1 MKDYKVLSALAG
13 LALFL
18 SLLLTSIDLLCFNR
32 SFFRWQYS
40 LNHTAESIGISE
52 DGLMNATNVLLDYMQ
67 DKRDDIKVIE
77 VVNGSDREIFDER
90 ETLHMVDVKNLY
102 LNAMKIRTILLVG
115 SIAILTLL
123 VFTHRNQSYTILSNA
138 YRNGLLFLGSII
150 FFIAIYAIVD
160 FNGFWMNFHYV
171 FFDNDLFLLDPNISI
186 MINMFPSNF
195 FFAVVFGIIL
205 LFVSMVILLKLLLV
219 FFKHKIERR
228 LV

>member
-1 MKDYKVLSALAG
+1 MKGYKVISALAG

-32 SFFRWQYS
+32 SFFHWQYS

-52 DGLMNATNVLLDYMQ
+52 DGLMNATNALLDYMQ

-77 VVNGSDREIFDER
+77 VVNGSEREIFDER

-123 VFTHRNQSYTILSNA
+123 VFTHHNQSYTILSNV

-205 LFVSMVILLKLLLV
+205 LFVSIVILLKLLLV